1 VSRKVIGMEETCH
14 YKKAV
19 PDKRKHMISQKLFT
33 MESTLRYYG
42 GKSCFS
48 RDEPSYK
55 EQLF

>member
-19 PDKRKHMISQKLFT
+19 PDRRKHMIMFT
-33 MESTLRYYG
+33 MESTVRYYG
-42 GKSCFS
+42 GKSYFG
-48 RDEPSYK
+48 REEPSYK